1 MEKTKLKQMNTNHKL
16 FKRPSVGISKKCY
29 KILEEGMVALQGN
42 CPLTLLHRK
51 FLLHN
56 LINKSYQLGY
66 EKALQKYKPQK
77 QSLWNHIVN
86 YFRS

>member
-1 MEKTKLKQMNTNHKL
+1 MNTNHKL
-16 FKRPSVGISKKCY
+16 FKRPAVGISKKCY
-29 KILEEGMVALQGN
+29 KILDEGMVALQGN

-66 EKALQKYKPQK
+66 ERALKKYKIK
-77 QSLWNHIVN
+77 QETVWSRILR
-86 YFRS
+86 YFSF